1 MKYNKIYTDCAATTP
16 VDPRVIKAMMPYFF
30 VKMGN
35 PASMHKMGQDNF
47 EVLEKCRQITADFV
61 GAAKKEEIIFTG
73 SATESNNL
81 AIKGV
86 MWANQ
91 KNGKHLI
98 VSSVEHDCIL
108 ESAKWLSRNG
118 FEVSYLAADEYGM
131 IHPETVEAAIRP
143 DTILVSVMHAN
154 NEIGTINPVSEIAKV
169 CHKHGVLFHTD
180 AAQTC
185 GKIEVNVQKNGA
197 DLLTASSHKMYGPKG
212 VAFLY
217 IKTGTVIEA
226 WTHGGG
232 QEGGLRSST
241 VNIPA
246 IVGFAKAIEIANKEM
261 ASEEKRLIVLRD
273 KLIKNVLKEIPTAGL
288 NGHPSKRLPNIAS
301 FRFAYIEGESIIYWL
316 NEYGIMAS
324 TGSACSSPKLTA
336 SHVLTACG
344 LRKEEIHGSLRL
356 SLGKWTTEKDI
367 DFIIEKLQI
376 VVEKLNKLSPFIK
389 K

>member
-1 MKYNKIYTDCAATTP
+1 MKYNNVYTDNGATTP
-16 VDPRVIKAMMPYFF
+16 VDPRVVTAMEPYFLT
-30 VKMGN
+30 KIGN

-47 EVLEKCRQITADFV
+47 VVLEKCRKIAADFI
-61 GAAKKEEIIFTG
+61 GAKQNEIFFTG

-81 AIKGV
+81 ALKGV
-86 MWANQ
+86 MWAN
-91 KNGKHLI
+91 KAKGNHLI
-98 VSSVEHDCIL
+98 VSSVEHDCVL
-108 ESAKWLSRNG
+108 ESSRWLSKNG
-118 FEVSYLAADEYGM
+118 FEVTYLPVDEYGM
-131 IHPETVEAAIRP
+131 VNPKEVEKAIKKNTV
-143 DTILVSVMHAN
+143 LVSVMQAN
-154 NEIGTINPVSEIAKV
+154 NEIGTINPVNEIAKI

-185 GKIEVNVQKNGA
+185 GKINVNVQEIGA

-212 VAFLY
+212 AAFLY
-217 IKTGTVIEA
+217 IKTGVKMEP
-226 WTHGGG
+226 WMHGGG

-261 ASEEKRLIVLRD
+261 KDEFERLTILRN
-273 KLIKNVLKEIPTAGL
+273 KLVKSILAKIPTAGL
-288 NGHPSKRLPNIAS
+288 NGHPTKRLPNIAS
-301 FRFAYIEGESIIYWL
+301 FRFAYIEGESIVYWL

-324 TGSACSSPKLTA
+324 TGSACSSPKLTP

-367 DFIIEKLQI
+367 DFIIDKIQI
-376 VVEKLNKLSPFIK
+376 VVAKLNELSPFIK